1 MKEKHNI
8 DELFK
13 KGLRDYRA
21 ELPSEKTKEK
31 IFGKLSFYHNLK
43 RLSIFIIAILFI
55 TGSIWAYQYLISK
68 TKDKDISYQQNSA
81 NESKEKEIPFAEPL
95 AVSTASKQDNFNK
108 QQYNRIE
115 SSSNVYKNKNIAAAK
130 RQHANTAT
138 DNTIPQPESK
148 ASVEKPAD
156 IPIQKTIETNGM
168 QSGIEASVKAE
179 EIKENKTE
187 EAAVEA
193 KTKDQKENEKARAD
207 DLIKKAYKK
216 PVSSRFELL
225 LGATVYFV
233 DKKLSAATE
242 YDNLVKLRKDAEKP
256 IFALSPALE
265 LRFNF
270 NKFYIQSG
278 FQYQKYGEKVDF
290 STSETLRN
298 ITENWL
304 HRDTLYYVKDSVNP
318 PGSWH
323 LDTIWFV
330 VKDTNYK
337 TNKYSFRKDNSYK
350 YVEIP
355 FLIGKRFVAN
365 NISFEISTGISLGFL
380 LKADSRLLST
390 DGKTALLISNE
401 KSPYLNSIMV
411 NYLLRFYIRYSIS
424 ERWSIYI
431 SPDMKYNLGN
441 ILNESMYPIKQNY
454 MLYGMGSG
462 LIYKF

>member
-1 MKEKHNI
+1 M
-8 DELFK
+8 D
-13 KGLRDYRA
+13 
-21 ELPSEKTKEK
+21 
-31 IFGKLSFYHNLK
+31 
-43 RLSIFIIAILFI
+43 
-55 TGSIWAYQYLISK
+55 
-68 TKDKDISYQQNSA
+68 
-81 NESKEKEIPFAEPL
+81 
-95 AVSTASKQDNFNK
+95 FN
-108 QQYNRIE
+108 
-115 SSSNVYKNKNIAAAK
+115 
-130 RQHANTAT
+130 
-138 DNTIPQPESK
+138 
-148 ASVEKPAD
+148 
-156 IPIQKTIETNGM
+156 
-168 QSGIEASVKAE
+168 
-179 EIKENKTE
+179 
-187 EAAVEA
+187 
-193 KTKDQKENEKARAD
+193 
-207 DLIKKAYKK
+207 
-216 PVSSRFELL
+216 
-225 LGATVYFV
+225 
-233 DKKLSAATE
+233 
-242 YDNLVKLRKDAEKP
+242 
-256 IFALSPALE
+256 
-265 LRFNF
+265 
-270 NKFYIQSG
+270 
-278 FQYQKYGEKVDF
+278 
-290 STSETLRN
+290 TSETLRN

-365 NISFEISTGISLGFL
+365 NISFEVSTGISLGFL